1 MDDSVCVGQS
11 ATFMA
16 SSPCCRASGME
27 VDGLVPDSRLL
38 WGLVATGVSPV
49 PPAQQRSSGPLCVGA
64 IGAAIVLSCSHACG
78 DLLRSWANQY
88 DWSGGQPDPARGNS
102 HYVSGRC
109 VDRLAHRA

>member
-11 ATFMA
+11 ASFMV

-49 PPAQQRSSGPLCVGA
+49 PPAQQRSSSPICVGA

-78 DLLRSWANQY
+78 DLLRSCVIHY
-88 DWSGGQPDPARGNS
+88 DWSGCQHTPAL
-102 HYVSGRC
+102 VI
-109 VDRLAHRA
+109 